1 MEGSHLRAVL
11 PAHEPEGSLLAAARL
26 RRRMTVEEAA
36 ARAGLSVED
45 VRCLEES
52 RIYRFPSVD
61 RALAAALV
69 YGNALGVSG
78 REARKLAGLSAG
90 PRAGWRLRR
99 WLAIVAFAAS
109 LASLG

>member
-45 VRCLEES
+45 VRCLE
-52 RIYRFPSVD
+52 
-61 RALAAALV
+61 
-69 YGNALGVSG
+69 
-78 REARKLAGLSAG
+78 
-90 PRAGWRLRR
+90 
-99 WLAIVAFAAS
+99 
-109 LASLG
+109 